1 MGRAADGSRTRDL
14 HHGKVA
20 LYQLSYCRMRASF
33 EEHAG
38 KHYPIPGVPH
48 AGPAVG
54 SRGTCHRYPALTC
67 GSTGALMDR
76 FSLSCR
82 NFRSSHCWPRTVWS
96 WASSVPPVLEPAPR
110 IGELAW

>member
-48 AGPAVG
+48 AGPAPG
-54 SRGTCHRYPALTC
+54 ERGRC
-67 GSTGALMDR
+67 TGTIPGPLE
-76 FSLSCR
+76 LSGID
-82 NFRSSHCWPRTVWS
+82 S
-96 WASSVPPVLEPAPR
+96 
-110 IGELAW
+110 G